1 MTFGKGVS
9 RNCVTCFKKKSMS
22 VRENRTYCEKNR
34 NQCIQQSL
42 DVCACVMFEGV
53 FFNPM
58 GVLLNGI
65 GWIFLEILTLCK
77 SNEMS
82 IDNFGI
88 TSKMLSY
95 SRQQNE
101 NVGVH
106 QSCMTNPSFSRTT
119 QA

>member
-1 MTFGKGVS
+1 MRKTEFS
-9 RNCVTCFKKKSMS
+9 AYNSA
-22 VRENRTYCEKNR
+22 
-34 NQCIQQSL
+34 L
-42 DVCACVMFEGV
+42 DVCVCVMFEGV
-53 FFNPM
+53 FFSPM

-101 NVGVH
+101 IVGVH